1 MKLCKKKR
9 VALSF
14 VVVALSTGILIGFI
28 VNSVITHRV
37 IYETQ
42 ERVKEA
48 LNGARWLYESKIEAL
63 DRAIYLTSLRY
74 VLRGSLKKGNALL
87 IKADMKRL
95 MFDYGLDF
103 LTLVD
108 KEGNVLFRFHNPTL
122 SGDSLVKDPF
132 ILKALE
138 NNGISG
144 TQVLSRPQLLKEGK
158 SLADRAVFYTI
169 PTPKQKP
176 AHEIMANSGMV
187 LKSAHPV
194 LDDDGNVLG
203 ALMGGI
209 LLNRNHEIVDRI
221 KNILFKDTRHKN
233 KEVGT
238 ATIFLDDMRISTN
251 VIDREGNRAT
261 GTRAMREVEE
271 QVIEKGLPW
280 TQRAFVVDDWYITAY
295 EPIRDIQNK
304 IVGMLYVGILENK
317 YAVLKERLIL
327 LFMFG
332 MLVAVGISCFL
343 CFKILEKEF
352 WEVSA
357 EGTQRKSEMT
367 YRESQPVDRRV
378 SIRRAVRVP
387 INMIPP
393 SNSSVIS
400 GRIHDISLGGMKVK
414 TEVSPIGFRIKD
426 EVKLLV
432 NENSFKFQGQGE
444 ILWTTQGDGI
454 AGIKFTR
461 IDEES
466 RRSLDDF
473 LSLFGDV
480 AISHS

>member
-14 VVVALSTGILIGFI
+14 VVVALATGVLIGFI

-42 ERVKEA
+42 ERVNEA
-48 LNGARWLYESKIEAL
+48 LNGARWVYTSKISEI
-63 DRAIYLTSLRY
+63 DRAVYLTSLRY
-74 VLRGSLKKGNALL
+74 ILRGALKRENVLL
-87 IKADMKRL
+87 IKNDMRRL
-95 MFDYGLDF
+95 IDDYGFDF

-108 KEGNVLFRFHNPTL
+108 KKGTVLFRFHSTTL
-122 SGDSLVKDPF
+122 NGDSLIKDPF
-132 ILKALE
+132 IQEALK
-138 NNGISG
+138 NSGISG
-144 TQVLSRPQLLKEGK
+144 TQVLSRSELLREGK
-158 SLADRAVFYTI
+158 PLADRAVFYTI

-187 LKSAHPV
+187 LKSAHPI
-194 LDDDGNVLG
+194 LDENGDVLG

-221 KNILFKDTRHKN
+221 KTILFRDARHKN

-251 VIDREGNRAT
+251 VYDREGNRAT

-271 QVIEKGLPW
+271 QVLEKGLLW

-295 EPIRDIQNK
+295 EPIRDIHNK

-327 LFMFG
+327 VFMLG
-332 MLVAVGISCFL
+332 MLIAVGVSCFL

-352 WEVSA
+352 WEDA
-357 EGTQRKSEMT
+357 
-367 YRESQPVDRRV
+367 
-378 SIRRAVRVP
+378 
-387 INMIPP
+387 
-393 SNSSVIS
+393 
-400 GRIHDISLGGMKVK
+400 H
-414 TEVSPIGFRIKD
+414 
-426 EVKLLV
+426 
-432 NENSFKFQGQGE
+432 
-444 ILWTTQGDGI
+444 
-454 AGIKFTR
+454 
-461 IDEES
+461 S
-466 RRSLDDF
+466 R
-473 LSLFGDV
+473 
-480 AISHS
+480 